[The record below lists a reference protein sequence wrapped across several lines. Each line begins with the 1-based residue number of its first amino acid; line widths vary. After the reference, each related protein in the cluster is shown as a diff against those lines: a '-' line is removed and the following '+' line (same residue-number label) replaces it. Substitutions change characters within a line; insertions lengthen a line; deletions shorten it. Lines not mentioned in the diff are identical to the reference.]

1 MFKMKRTKKE
11 VSLLLSQFTIAAV
24 LFVFILLPFI
34 RMLIGIRWDDIV
46 RVVNSPMFVT
56 AIKNSLR
63 TCLTT
68 TVISVS
74 LALALAFAIQRTR
87 VKWKAF
93 MTVFVTLPMLIP
105 SISVGTSM
113 IVLFGTNGVITNML
127 HLNRTVYGFW
137 GIVIGA
143 VLYSYPV
150 AFIMFNDVL
159 KYEDASP
166 YEAAQVLGIPKIRRF
181 LAITLPYLKK
191 PLIGAVFSVF
201 SMTVTDYGIPLMI
214 GGKTTTLAVMMYQE
228 VIGQLDFNEGSVI
241 GLFLLIPAFL
251 AFIYNA
257 VTSSQ
262 AKLTFVTKEY
272 EIKNGRTRDAVSYLL
287 LGAVSLFILVLLAA
301 FVMYGFVV
309 RYPRDLTPTLDNLRF
324 FVKIRGI
331 QHLGTSLVISL
342 FVASFGIVL
351 TFSTAYL
358 TARSGYRI
366 AQLLHLLSMTSLA
379 IPGIVLGLA
388 YVLTFKGSWFY
399 GTLLIMIVIDLMHFF
414 ASPYLMMYNSLS
426 KMNQNL
432 EAVGFTLGISRL
444 RMIRDVIIPQVGST
458 FLEVFSYFFVNS
470 MMTISAVSF
479 IFTYKT
485 KPISLMIGQ
494 FEAQMN
500 LECAAIVSLV
510 ILAVNLVMKYAIY
523 LIKKQISKRK
533 LVTEGVVG

>member
-1 MFKMKRTKKE
+1 MKKSKKE
-11 VSLLLSQFTIAAV
+11 TSLILSQVIIAV
-24 LFVFILLPFI
+24 ILFVFILMPFI
-34 RMLIGIRWDDIV
+34 RMVIGIKKEDIDAIV
-46 RVVNSPMFVT
+46 HSPMFGTAVT
-56 AIKNSLR
+56 NSLK
-63 TCLTT
+63 TCITT
-68 TVISVS
+68 TIISVL
-74 LALALAFAIQRTR
+74 LAMALAFAVQRTGI
-87 VKWKAF
+87 KGKAF
-93 MTVFVTLPMLIP
+93 LTVFVTLPMLIP

-113 IVLFGTNGVITNML
+113 IVLFGTNGVITNLL
-127 HLNRTVYGFW
+127 HLNNTIYGFW

-166 YEAAQVLGIPKIRRF
+166 YEAAQVLGIPKFRRF

-201 SMTVTDYGIPLMI
+201 SMTVTDYGVPLMI

-228 VIGQLDFNEGSVI
+228 VIGQLKFKEGSVI
-241 GLFLLIPAFL
+241 GLFLLIPAFV

-257 VTSSQ
+257 ITSSQ
-262 AKLTFVTKEY
+262 PKLAFVSKEY
-272 EIKNGRTRDAVSYLL
+272 EVKKNRIRDGVSYLL
-287 LGAVSLFILVLLAA
+287 VIAVSLFILILLAA

-309 RYPRDLTPTLDNLRF
+309 RYPRDMTPTLDNVRF
-324 FVKIRGI
+324 FVKIKGLM
-331 QHLGTSLVISL
+331 HLKTSMIISL
-342 FVASFGIVL
+342 IVAVIGIAVTFV
-351 TFSTAYL
+351 TAYL
-358 TARSGYRI
+358 TARSGYKS
-366 AQLLHLLSMTSLA
+366 AQFLHLMSMTSLA

-388 YVLTFKGSWFY
+388 YVLVFKGTFFY
-399 GTLLIMIVIDLMHFF
+399 GTLAIIIVVDLMHFF
-414 ASPYLMMYNSLS
+414 ASPYLMMYNSLG

-444 RMIRDVIIPQVGST
+444 RMIKDVIIPQIRST

-479 IFTYKT
+479 LFTYKT

-510 ILAVNLVMKYAIY
+510 ILVVNLLMKFVIY
-523 LIKKQISKRK
+523 LIKKQVNRKSISA
-533 LVTEGVVG
+533 VNYGS

>member
-1 MFKMKRTKKE
+1 MKRNKKE
-11 VSLLLSQFTIAAV
+11 PSLILSQITITLI

-34 RMLIGIRWDDIV
+34 KMMIGITKTDITTV
-46 RVVNSPMFVT
+46 INSPMFGT
-56 AIKNSLR
+56 AVKNSII
-63 TCLTT
+63 TCTT
-68 TVISVS
+68 TTIISVL
-74 LALALAFAIQRTR
+74 LALMLAFAVQRSGI
-87 VKWKAF
+87 KGKAF
-93 MTVFVTLPMLIP
+93 LTVFVTLPMLIP

-113 IVLFGTNGVITNML
+113 IVLFGTNGVITNLL
-127 HLNRTVYGFW
+127 HLNWTVYGFW

-166 YEAAQVLGIPKIRRF
+166 YEAAQVLGIPRFKRF

-228 VIGQLDFNEGSVI
+228 VIGQLNFKKGSVI
-241 GLFLLIPAFL
+241 GLFLLIPAFI

-257 VTSSQ
+257 ITSSQ
-262 AKLTFVTKEY
+262 PKLAFVSKEY
-272 EIKNGRTRDAVSYLL
+272 EIKKNKVRDGLSYLL
-287 LGAVSLFILVLLAA
+287 VAVVSAFILILLIA
-301 FVMYGFVV
+301 FVVYGFVV
-309 RYPRDLTPTLDNLRF
+309 RYPRDMTPTLFNVLF
-324 FVKIRGI
+324 FVKIKGL
-331 QHLGTSLVISL
+331 QHLATSMSISL
-342 FVASFGIVL
+342 IVAFLGIVVS
-351 TFSTAYL
+351 FVTAYL
-358 TARSGYRI
+358 TARSGYKS
-366 AQLLHLLSMTSLA
+366 AQVLHLMSMTSLA

-388 YVLTFKGSWFY
+388 YVLVFKGTLLY
-399 GTLLIMIVIDLMHFF
+399 GTLAIIILVDLMHFF
-414 ASPYLMMYNSLS
+414 ASPYLMMYNSLG

-432 EAVGFTLGISRL
+432 ESVGFTLGISRL
-444 RMIRDVIIPQVGST
+444 RMIKDVIIPQIKST

-479 IFTYKT
+479 LFTYKT

-500 LECAAIVSLV
+500 LECASIVSLV
-510 ILAVNLVMKYAIY
+510 ILSVNLLMKFIIY
-523 LIKKQISKRK
+523 LMRKHITKKDIGIISN
-533 LVTEGVVG
+533 GN

>member
-1 MFKMKRTKKE
+1 MKRGKKE
-11 VSLLLSQFTIAAV
+11 TSLQLSQFTIAV
-24 LFVFILLPFI
+24 ILFVFILLPFI
-34 RMLIGIRWDDIV
+34 KMLIGIKKEDIV
-46 RVVNSPMFVT
+46 SIVNSPMFVT
-56 AIKNSLR
+56 AIKNSLK
-63 TCLTT
+63 TCVTT
-68 TVISVS
+68 TVISVL
-74 LALALAFAIQRTR
+74 LALALAFAIQRTA
-87 VKWKAF
+87 VKGKAF
-93 MTVFVTLPMLIP
+93 LTVFVTLPMLIP

-113 IVLFGTNGVITNML
+113 IVLFGTNGVITNLL
-127 HLNRTVYGFW
+127 HLDKTVYGFW
-137 GIVIGA
+137 GIIIGA

-166 YEAAQVLGIPKIRRF
+166 YEAAQVLGISQFRRF

-201 SMTVTDYGIPLMI
+201 SMTVTDYGVPLMI
-214 GGKTTTLAVMMYQE
+214 GGKTTTLAVMMYQQ
-228 VIGQLDFNEGSVI
+228 VIGQLKFKEGSVI
-241 GLFLLIPAFL
+241 GLFLLIPAFI

-262 AKLTFVTKEY
+262 AKLNFVSKEY
-272 EIKNGRTRDAVSYLL
+272 EVRKNTFRDSISYVLL
-287 LGAVSLFILVLLAA
+287 ISVSLFILILLAA

-309 RYPRDLTPTLDNLRF
+309 RYPRDLTPTLDNVRF
-324 FVKIRGI
+324 FVKIRGLD
-331 QHLGTSLVISL
+331 HLGTSLVISF
-342 FVASFGIVL
+342 FVALLGIVL
-351 TFSTAYL
+351 SFSTAYL
-358 TARSGYRI
+358 TARSGYKS
-366 AQLLHLLSMTSLA
+366 AQLLHLMSMTSLA

-399 GTLLIMIVIDLMHFF
+399 GTLAIMIIIDLMHFF
-414 ASPYLMMYNSLS
+414 ASPYLMMYNSLG

-432 EAVGFTLGISRL
+432 ESVGFTLGISRL
-444 RMIRDVIIPQVGST
+444 RMIKDVIIPQIRAT

-479 IFTYKT
+479 IFTYRT

-510 ILAVNLVMKYAIY
+510 ILAVNLVMKYVIY
-523 LIKKQISKRK
+523 LIKKQISNNKTQGG
-533 LVTEGVVG
+533 LVTE

>member
-1 MFKMKRTKKE
+1 MPMKNRKNIN
-11 VSLLLSQFTIAAV
+11 VLLSQLIIATV
-24 LFVFILLPFI
+24 LFVFILMPFI
-34 RMLIGIRWDDIV
+34 RMLIGIKKGDISN
-46 RVVNSPMFVT
+46 VVGSAMFVT
-56 AIKNSLR
+56 AIKNSLK

-74 LALALAFAIQRTR
+74 LALGLAFAIQRTGIR
-87 VKWKAF
+87 WKTF
-93 MTVFVTLPMLIP
+93 LTVFVTLPMLIP
-105 SISVGTSM
+105 SLSVGTSM
-113 IVLFGTNGVITNML
+113 IVLFGTNGVITNLL
-127 HLNRTVYGFW
+127 HLNWTVYGFW

-166 YEAAQVLGIPKIRRF
+166 YEAAQVLGIPKWRRF
-181 LAITLPYLKK
+181 TAITMPYLKK

-228 VIGQLDFNEGSVI
+228 VIGQLQFNKGSVI
-241 GLFLLIPAFL
+241 GLFLLIPAFI

-257 VTSSQ
+257 ITSSQ
-262 AKLTFVTKEY
+262 SKLNFVSKDY
-272 EIKNGRTRDAVSYLL
+272 EIKENKIRDSFAYVLVV
-287 LGAVSLFILVLLAA
+287 AVSLFITILLAA

-324 FVKIRGI
+324 FVKIKGLQYLR
-331 QHLGTSLVISL
+331 TSLIISF
-342 FVASFGIVL
+342 FVALLGIL
-351 TFSTAYL
+351 LSFSTAYL
-358 TARSGYRI
+358 TARTESKS
-366 AQLLHLLSMTSLA
+366 AQLLHLMSMTSLA

-388 YVLTFKGSWFY
+388 YVFAFKGTWLY
-399 GTLLIMIVIDLMHFF
+399 GTLAIIIIIDLMHFF
-414 ASPYLMMYNSLS
+414 ASPYLMMYNSLG

-432 EAVGFTLGISRL
+432 EAVGFTLGISRF
-444 RMIRDVIIPQVGST
+444 RMIKDVIAPQIKAT

-479 IFTYKT
+479 LFTYKT

-510 ILAVNLVMKYAIY
+510 ILIVNLTMKFVIY
-523 LIKKQISKRK
+523 LIKKQVNKRN
-533 LVTEGVVG
+533 VVSINYGS